1 MNVSFLFFLISTLL
15 LAEPSV
21 YGFDNSYN
29 KGSNTGVSV
38 KQNKRSIASLKRE
51 IDKQNE
57 RIDGLIS
64 LIEGLNN
71 SIAELQNSSHSTS
84 VSSSNSSSIELQNL
98 VSRVDTID
106 DTYVTKE
113 TLEKALSSNS
123 TLTTTSKPN
132 AIETK
137 PTLDKKDISK
147 VYSEGVRLFQKKR
160 YNEARKRFEIT
171 DKKGHKPA
179 ASNYYM
185 GEISYYTKNYDDA
198 IFYFKK
204 SAGLYDKASYM
215 DVLLLHAGISLS
227 YIGDKEQAKMF
238 YENIIEN
245 YQGKNSAKIAQEKLE
260 RL

>member
-1 MNVSFLFFLISTLL
+1 MNVPFLLFLTSTLL

-51 IDKQNE
+51 IAKQNE

-71 SIAELQNSSHSTS
+71 SIAELQNSSHSSS
-84 VSSSNSSSIELQNL
+84 VSSSNSSSAELQNL
-98 VSRVDTID
+98 VSRVDTIN

-113 TLEKALSSNS
+113 ALEKALITNS
-123 TLTTTSKPN
+123 TLTSASKPK
-132 AIETK
+132 AIETE
-137 PTLDKKDISK
+137 PTVDKKDISK

-160 YNEARKRFEIT
+160 Y
-171 DKKGHKPA
+171 
-179 ASNYYM
+179 
-185 GEISYYTKNYDDA
+185 YTKNYDDA
-198 IFYFKK
+198 IFHFKK

-227 YIGDKEQAKMF
+227 HLGDKEQAKMF

-245 YQGKNSAKIAQEKLE
+245 YQGKNSAKIAQERLE